1 MTNNNPYMRKETS
14 STLLVLSAA
23 IALVLTSALLPL
35 SDPLLLQPV
44 QASSIGLSSS
54 SSSGTLTFK
63 TAEPAEGG
71 VQCSQ
76 TSAMLTFDAQGT
88 PSSSNP
94 QRVDITGGTFQISD
108 SRDRQ
113 ILYSGNITSGR
124 FANISSSGG
133 GGSLI
138 MYTRVNHV
146 PNGTPTCASIG
157 DTLTIDTGACSTSN
171 VNPIDVGIL
180 GGTADSFG
188 SFHGAVEC
196 SSSQGG
202 GNTTSSS
209 SMTGSSQDGDKDG
222 IPDSSD
228 RCTHN
233 SNPRCFKEG
242 DTSTTTTSTSTN
254 QQQEQP
260 SSNRTGN
267 QTR

>member
-1 MTNNNPYMRKETS
+1 MIHNIPYLRNKI

-23 IALVLTSALLPL
+23 IALVLTSTLLPL
-35 SDPLLLQPV
+35 SNPLLLQPV
-44 QASSIGLSSS
+44 QASSIGSS

-63 TAEPAEGG
+63 TTEPAEGV

-76 TSAMLTFDAQGT
+76 TSAMITFDAQGT

-113 ILYSGNITSGR
+113 ILYSGNINGGR
-124 FANISSSGG
+124 FANSSSGG
-133 GGSLI
+133 GGSLFI
-138 MYTRVNHV
+138 YTDVNHV
-146 PNGTPTCASIG
+146 PNGTSTCASTD

-171 VNPIDVGIL
+171 ANPIYVGL
-180 GGTADSFG
+180 QGGTADSFG
-188 SFHGAVEC
+188 SFNGAVEC
-196 SSSQGG
+196 SSSSQGGG

-209 SMTGSSQDGDKDG
+209 MTAGTTTTQDRDSDGDG

-242 DTSTTTTSTSTN
+242 GDVCTTA
-254 QQQEQP
+254 QQQQQSSS